1 MKTLRILKA
10 LLAREIKLVFRNQS
24 ELLTTFFFFIIVCS
38 LFPFGVNPSSKVLPM
53 IGPGMI
59 WISALLASTV
69 SNARFLL
76 SDFNDGSLEQIFLAP
91 IPSTLIVLVK
101 VFVQWLMTGL
111 PLLIVTPFLA
121 LQFGLRY
128 QEILVLLISLAI
140 GTPLLTLIGALGSA
154 LTLGGRGGGG
164 LVAILVLPLYI
175 PVLIFGVGSVLSF
188 SSGIGPE
195 TSFLVLGAIL
205 VFALVFLPYA
215 IASSIKL
222 ALE

>member
-1 MKTLRILKA
+1 MKTLKILKA
-10 LLAREIKLVFRNQS
+10 LFGRELKLIFRNQS
-24 ELLTTFFFFIIVCS
+24 DLFTTFFFFIIVCS
-38 LFPFGVNPSSKVLPM
+38 LFPFGVKPSSELLPQ

-91 IPSTLIVLVK
+91 IPSTFIIYVK
-101 VFVQWLMTGL
+101 VFVQWLTTGF
-111 PLLIVTPFLA
+111 PLLIVAPILS
-121 LQFGLRY
+121 LQFGLKY
-128 QEILVLLISLAI
+128 QEIMVLMISLVI

-175 PVLIFGVGSVLSF
+175 PVLIFGVGSVLSY
-188 SSGIGPE
+188 SSGISPE
-195 TSFLVLGAIL
+195 TSFLVLSAIL

-215 IASSIKL
+215 IALSIKL